1 MSRGES
7 DYDHDGDDGGGE
19 GGARIRRYRGFS
31 TSISSLFLDE
41 SLVCGAVSCFGLILS
56 QRSEHLLNVRNEA
69 RGLVQ
74 HGSSGRNSGAI
85 RKPSKVVGLALIV
98 TLVGM
103 ATTYAYWGFGN
114 KYEGS
119 SSITSYYDFFDD
131 GYVGG
136 GGGGGDDDGN
146 DDDAAGDDRYHNQNM
161 YYGDDNWRNRN
172 NYNYDDDNS
181 NNNNNYADDDGG
193 NNGNYNNNYNNYNQ
207 QQYEEAEWGSFG
219 FDPSNYSLKYTAC
232 SAIAE
237 INENA
242 DENAESITI
251 TRRFVVFRLCPT
263 DTCGSY
269 QSLSDDM
276 DTSTA
281 SFASNVDDAAADFDG
296 NLGSNYLGSNGC
308 GDSYGEYLVPLEAY
322 VEEYA
327 TYKEELSE
335 VYCQYCEQCL
345 YFEQYFYNNNR
356 HLKADGNK
364 DRDLGADDYYEMDDD
379 AAAAAEY
386 ADQNGEEKHQEAQEE
401 DTYAEFL
408 GCVNWGGG
416 GNDNYGNA
424 YYYDGLYIGPQ
435 CAEDGYTIEFG
446 VFSDEYCSAPVQGT
460 SVSKITGI
468 EDFGADYLSSFHDNE
483 CITCQE
489 SVSFFI
495 ILEGPTLGG

>member
-1 MSRGES
+1 MAGPICSALSSVALLAMVSSVSAAATSSSTRG
-7 DYDHDGDDGGGE
+7 
-19 GGARIRRYRGFS
+19 
-31 TSISSLFLDE
+31 
-41 SLVCGAVSCFGLILS
+41 
-56 QRSEHLLNVRNEA
+56 
-69 RGLVQ
+69 
-74 HGSSGRNSGAI
+74 GRA
-85 RKPSKVVGLALIV
+85 A
-98 TLVGM
+98 
-103 ATTYAYWGFGN
+103 ATTTKGMISYARQAEFLRAMKVATQSDADAQGEIAKLRRLRRVESKANFHRRLMERAVTREEA
-114 KYEGS
+114 KAA
-119 SSITSYYDFFDD
+119 SIVSTAGPTS
-131 GYVGG
+131 
-136 GGGGGDDDGN
+136 
-146 DDDAAGDDRYHNQNM
+146 AADKASRQLE
-161 YYGDDNWRNRN
+161 N
-172 NYNYDDDNS
+172 NYNY
-181 NNNNNYADDDGG
+181 Y
-193 NNGNYNNNYNNYNQ
+193 NYNQ
-207 QQYEEAEWGSFG
+207 NQQQDEEEEAEWGSFG

-242 DENAESITI
+242 DENTESITI

-269 QSLSDDM
+269 QSLGDDM

-281 SFASNVDDAAADFDG
+281 SFASNVDDAAANFDG

-308 GDSYGEYLVPLEAY
+308 GDSYGEYLIPLEAY

-335 VYCQYCEQCL
+335 VYCQYCAQCL

-356 HLKADGNK
+356 HLKTDGKK

-386 ADQNGEEKHQEAQEE
+386 ADQNGEEKHACKYYNACETYLDVCDAEGGNADDDGGQQNQEAQEE

-446 VFSDEYCSAPVQGT
+446 VFSDEYCSTPVQGT

-468 EDFGADYLSSFHDNE
+468 EDFGADYLSSFHDDE
-483 CITCQE
+483 CITCRE
-489 SVSFFI
+489 SVSFFNH
-495 ILEGPTLGG
+495 LGETYLRRLIFASS

>member
-1 MSRGES
+1 
-7 DYDHDGDDGGGE
+7 
-19 GGARIRRYRGFS
+19 
-31 TSISSLFLDE
+31 
-41 SLVCGAVSCFGLILS
+41 
-56 QRSEHLLNVRNEA
+56 
-69 RGLVQ
+69 
-74 HGSSGRNSGAI
+74 
-85 RKPSKVVGLALIV
+85 
-98 TLVGM
+98 
-103 ATTYAYWGFGN
+103 
-114 KYEGS
+114 
-119 SSITSYYDFFDD
+119 
-131 GYVGG
+131 
-136 GGGGGDDDGN
+136 
-146 DDDAAGDDRYHNQNM
+146 
-161 YYGDDNWRNRN
+161 
-172 NYNYDDDNS
+172 
-181 NNNNNYADDDGG
+181 
-193 NNGNYNNNYNNYNQ
+193 
-207 QQYEEAEWGSFG
+207 
-219 FDPSNYSLKYTAC
+219 
-232 SAIAE
+232 
-237 INENA
+237 
-242 DENAESITI
+242 
-251 TRRFVVFRLCPT
+251 
-263 DTCGSY
+263 
-269 QSLSDDM
+269 M

-386 ADQNGEEKHQEAQEE
+386 ADQNGEEKHACKYYDACQTYLDVCDAEGGNADDDGGQQNQEAQEE
-401 DTYAEFL
+401 DTYAELL